1 MSSPLEPQ
9 GADTDGPG
17 SGPSERPSSNTYKPE
32 ERRRGS
38 ALQYGGSD
46 AYVVGN
52 QVTGVVAGLAIQA
65 GDIQGGVHFRPE
77 IEDRSA
83 AYIAE
88 LEDEI
93 RRLEVVARRRL
104 RIYRSL
110 RFTVLTASAVTPA
123 LALLA
128 APNWLTA
135 AAGAVAFLS
144 EGTIQLTRMHD
155 RALLDTKRVS
165 LLGREFRMY
174 RTQVGDY
181 ESGDTLR
188 LLVQKVEAIREE
200 SDREVLGVLQQ
211 SFGGFSQ
218 DRSRER

>member
-1 MSSPLEPQ
+1 
-9 GADTDGPG
+9 
-17 SGPSERPSSNTYKPE
+17 
-32 ERRRGS
+32 
-38 ALQYGGSD
+38 
-46 AYVVGN
+46 VGN
-52 QVTGVVAGLAIQA
+52 QVTGVVTGTVVQA
-65 GDIQGGVHFRPE
+65 GDITGRVTIHGE

-83 AYIAE
+83 NYIVE
-88 LEDEI
+88 LEEEI

-104 RIYRSL
+104 RAYRSL
-110 RFTVLTASAVTPA
+110 RFAVLMASAVTPA

-155 RALLDTKRVS
+155 RALLDIKRVS

-174 RTQVGDY
+174 RTQVGNY

-188 LLVQKVEAIREE
+188 LLVQSVEAIREE

-211 SFGGFSQ
+211 SFGAFSQ
-218 DRSRER
+218 GRRGER